1 MQITPEA
8 VSQALG
14 FLGWG
19 QDKNGHRTKKLMW
32 PPQAPR
38 QLLQDVRISLGRT
51 LVSIEVRT
59 KVTPTEQHPSR
70 VRWDRVAS
78 IPYSEIR
85 VTSSSH
91 LKLGPL
97 TL

>member
-8 VSQALG
+8 VHEALG
-14 FLGWG
+14 ILGWG
-19 QDKNGHRTKKLMW
+19 QVKSHRTKKLMW
-32 PPQAPR
+32 PPQGHR
-38 QLLQDVRISLGRT
+38 QLIQEVRIDTGPTVTIEIRT
-51 LVSIEVRT
+51 R
-59 KVTPTEQHPSR
+59 VTPTEQHPSR

-85 VTSSSH
+85 VTESGH
-91 LKLGPL
+91 LRLGPF